1 MSDGEEFADRTDPF
15 RRELLTHCYRMLG
28 SVHDAEDLVQETLL
42 RAWRSFDDFDDRR
55 GSMRSWLYR
64 IATNACLTALEHSSR
79 RPLPSGLGSPS
90 DDPEGPVV
98 KERPEFRWLQPIPD
112 ALHGL
117 PAGDPATI
125 VASRDSVRLAFIV
138 ALQHL
143 APRQRAVLVL
153 RDVLA
158 WRAAEVA
165 SLLGTTTAAVNSAL
179 QRARAQL
186 AEVSPVEDEVTEPA
200 EPERQELLK
209 QYVTAFENADVTAL
223 TRMLRE
229 DAVLEMPPYLTW
241 FGGRDAIGAFL
252 ASRVLTARD
261 TWRMVPVG
269 ANNQPA
275 FALYRRDS
283 AGVHH
288 AHAVQVLTLAG
299 PSIAH
304 IVTFQDPSLFETF
317 GLPRTQSVRALDA

>member
-1 MSDGEEFADRTDPF
+1 MSDGEEFADQADPF

-28 SVHDAEDLVQETLL
+28 SVHDAEDLVQETFL
-42 RAWRSFDDFDDRR
+42 RAWRSYEDFDDRR
-55 GSMRSWLYR
+55 GSMRTWLYR

-79 RPLPSGLGSPS
+79 RLLPSGLGSPS

-98 KERPEFRWLQPIPD
+98 NGRPEVRWLQPIPD

-117 PAGDPATI
+117 EPGDPATI

-186 AEVSPVEDEVTEPA
+186 AEVAPVEDEVTEPA
-200 EPERQELLK
+200 EPDRQELLK
-209 QYVTAFENADVTAL
+209 NYVTAFENADVTAL

-229 DAVLEMPPYLTW
+229 DVVLEMPPYLTW
-241 FGGRDAIGAFL
+241 FGGRDSVGAFL

-261 TWRMVPVG
+261 TWRMVPVS
-269 ANNQPA
+269 ANGQSA
-275 FALYRRDS
+275 FALYKREHGD
-283 AGVHH
+283 VHR
-288 AHAVQVLTLAG
+288 AHSVQVLNLAG
-299 PSIAH
+299 LNIAH
-304 IVTFQDPSLFETF
+304 IVTFQDPSLFVTF
-317 GLPRTQSVRALDA
+317 DLPRTQPVRALHA